1 MRSTVIALAAAASV
15 LTAVP
20 LLTSAAHAD
29 STRLAQVDVGVNV
42 GPRGPGVRVEERRR
56 PDVVIERR
64 RPGVVIEETN
74 GRGRRDCVTR
84 SESESRNGV
93 TVTESQRECAR

>member
-1 MRSTVIALAAAASV
+1 MRSTVIALATAAAA
-15 LTAVP
+15 LTVAP
-20 LLTSAAHAD
+20 LLTSTAQAA
-29 STRLAQVDVGVNV
+29 SIQLAQVDVDVNV
-42 GPRGPGVRVEERRR
+42 GARPGVRVEERHHK
-56 PDVVIERR
+56 DVVIEKR

-93 TVTESQRECAR
+93 TVTQSERSCAR

>member
-15 LTAVP
+15 LTAAP
-20 LLTSAAHAD
+20 LLTSTAQAQ
-29 STRLAQVDVGVNV
+29 SVRLAQVDVDVNV
-42 GPRGPGVRVEERRR
+42 APRGPGVRVEERHHR
-56 PDVVIERR
+56 DVVIEKR

-74 GRGRRDCVTR
+74 GRGRRGCVTR

>member
-20 LLTSAAHAD
+20 LLTSIAHAD
-29 STRLAQVDVGVNV
+29 STRLAQVDVDVNV

-56 PDVVIERR
+56 PDVVIEKR